1 VLLAAPPARADAIEG
16 ACLAVG
22 RAAEQPALCNC
33 IQRVAD
39 LMLSG
44 ADQRRAAR
52 FFADPHR
59 AQEVRQSSRAD
70 DAAFW
75 LRYIAFGEQ
84 AEALCKD

>member
-1 VLLAAPPARADAIEG
+1 
-16 ACLAVG
+16 
-22 RAAEQPALCNC
+22 
-33 IQRVAD
+33 
-39 LMLSG
+39 MLSG